1 MNKEI
6 LEYLTRQI
14 RKIKESIKQMEKTG
28 YQVSVIKR
36 YKKDIKMLELIKK
49 ELEEK
54 DIMNYANLKCE
65 PAPVLDDIEKRY
77 LKNVIRPFK
86 GEVNYIVKWQSD
98 TYKSRQFLHIDTRIG
113 NIQLPY
119 FEKDTMYKNMEPD
132 KEYTLKELGIH
143 YDK

>member
-54 DIMNYANLKCE
+54 DIMNYAKLKCE
-65 PAPVLDDIEKRY
+65 PAPVLDDVEKRY